1 MPHTVFDIAFAAQH
15 PQRDGMQGAVLA
27 GQQQRTHTLCPH
39 GLHFVRHAGHE
50 HSTVAILFK
59 PCTGGR
65 AVVVDD
71 LVAVHRHHGLLA
83 VVWGRLAPGTSEEIH
98 DLLPFFRVK
107 SQRVAVA
114 SSNRLLGQ
122 VIRRGAKA
130 AGEHQQVA
138 PLLCLVDE
146 IRQTAVVV
154 ANGALALDGDAQ
166 SRQLPAEVLGVG
178 VENVAEQQLGAH
190 TDDLCCHGFH
200 PSNST

>member
-15 PQRDGMQGAVLA
+15 PQHDGMQGAVLA
-27 GQQQRTHTLCPH
+27 GQQQRAHALLPH
-39 GLHFVRHAGHE
+39 GLHFVRHAGHQ
-50 HSTVAILFK
+50 HGTVAILLE
-59 PCTGGR
+59 PCPGGS
-65 AVVVDD
+65 AVVIGD

-83 VVWGRLAPGTSEEIH
+83 VIGGRLAPGAREEIH

-107 SQRVAVA
+107 GQRVTVA
-114 SSNRLLGQ
+114 ASNRLLGQ
-122 VIRRGAKA
+122 VVRRGAKA

-166 SRQLPAEVLGVG
+166 SRQFPAEVLGVG

>member
-1 MPHTVFDIAFAAQH
+1 M
-15 PQRDGMQGAVLA
+15 
-27 GQQQRTHTLCPH
+27 
-39 GLHFVRHAGHE
+39 
-50 HSTVAILFK
+50 AILFK

-138 PLLCLVDE
+138 PLLCFVDE

-166 SRQLPAEVLGVG
+166 SRQFPAEVLGVG